1 MEEYSRKKDRKAF
14 TRDAII
20 GLGEDS
26 FRKNYYPELQEKITN
41 LEQINARNRA
51 LLSTIPD
58 VLLVSDLRGVIAPF
72 SLPAQKKNALADEFL
87 GNPDGVVAIPCVRC
101 SVIDL

>member
-26 FRKNYYPELQEKITN
+26 FRKNYYPELQEKIMN
-41 LEQINARNRA
+41 LEQINARNC
-51 LLSTIPD
+51 
-58 VLLVSDLRGVIAPF
+58 SDSRHAVHPAGWVIWRFSACGVGA
-72 SLPAQKKNALADEFL
+72 S
-87 GNPDGVVAIPCVRC
+87 R
-101 SVIDL
+101 